1 MFLSFLCVEL
11 SYSTSAD
18 KCMVFWEWFSH
29 LKPKFH
35 CAIFYFSVVKS
46 FWDFVQST
54 IISQFRTLGLHIIAE
69 TAVWLDFRNLYYYFF
84 PNFMFENLRVNV
96 SFKIV
101 SRRIYSGTIRVETS
115 RCRCRIS
122 LPGKQA
128 NIARSWDLFP
138 KYASCTH
145 LKVKPL
151 LISTYTFD
159 INIRWNKIAIY
170 SVRFDVKS
178 TWFDSLLC
186 YSALF
191 HSTAYP
197 RWWVAFLDRQTNSM
211 PKIRCRRNGSL
222 DNDDTEK
229 SLILSTLHKWNQH
242 IWHRSRTLI
251 FLFFLSAVQV
261 DRKSVRIYCPQHR
274 LFTVP

>member
-1 MFLSFLCVEL
+1 MCHLQSFHDEFIVAP
-11 SYSTSAD
+11 SGWKPPDAD
-18 KCMVFWEWFSH
+18 
-29 LKPKFH
+29 
-35 CAIFYFSVVKS
+35 AASVCRASKQILQDRETCS
-46 FWDFVQST
+46 QS
-54 IISQFRTLGLHIIAE
+54 
-69 TAVWLDFRNLYYYFF
+69 
-84 PNFMFENLRVNV
+84 M
-96 SFKIV
+96 
-101 SRRIYSGTIRVETS
+101 
-115 RCRCRIS
+115 
-122 LPGKQA
+122 QA
-128 NIARSWDLFP
+128 AL
-138 KYASCTH
+138 T

-159 INIRWNKIAIY
+159 INIRWNIIAIC

-186 YSALF
+186 HFALF

-211 PKIRCRRNGSL
+211 PKLRCRRNGSL

-251 FLFFLSAVQV
+251 FLFFLSAVQI

-274 LFTVP
+274 LFTVS